1 MPVNDGQSS
10 RRGVLDFGGRII
22 LIVLAILALSQALGT
37 FLSVMSFEKIYLKAL
52 ITKYEILG
60 KDTKRKIEQSLKFGK
75 PLNRFMGMDRLV
87 MPIFQLSD
95 DLHAVLVTDP
105 AGNVLFSSGK
115 AEFIVAK
122 GGDESENPQGKILL
136 GEYKTQKTSPAAA
149 MFDWEK
155 KGSVILQHE
164 KRYYIMLP
172 IQSPSNEREGILALV
187 FNKSVVDEKKRELL
201 ISTRTKLIFSI
212 GITALA
218 IGLLIQVLFVS
229 PARRQVLKLSQVVHN
244 VKGGP
249 DSLSADAP
257 RELHRIR
264 KSIEDFITHAE
275 DSKKELS
282 VALDGLKGVIGED
295 EGVAY
300 EIERMKRITDGAE
313 NEED

>member
-1 MPVNDGQSS
+1 MPVDDGQTS
-10 RRGVLDFGGRII
+10 RRGMMDFGGRII

-75 PLNRFMGMDRLV
+75 PLKRFMGMDRLV

-115 AEFIVAK
+115 AEFVVAK
-122 GGDESENPQGKILL
+122 GGDESENPKGKILL
-136 GEYKTQKTSPAAA
+136 GEYETQKTSPAAA

-172 IQSPSNEREGILALV
+172 ILSRSKEREGILALV
-187 FNKSVVDEKKRELL
+187 FSKSVVDDKKRELL
-201 ISTRTKLIFSI
+201 STTRTKLIFSI
-212 GITALA
+212 GVTALV

-229 PARRQVLKLSQVVHN
+229 PARRQVLKISQVVHN
-244 VKGGP
+244 VRGEPG
-249 DSLSADAP
+249 SAPTEAP
-257 RELHRIR
+257 RELHKIQ
-264 KSIEDFITHAE
+264 KSIEDFIEHAE
-275 DSKKELS
+275 ASKKDLS
-282 VALDGLKGVIGED
+282 KALDELKGIIDED
-295 EGVAY
+295 EDVAY
-300 EIERMKRITDGAE
+300 EIERMKHITDGTDD
-313 NEED
+313 EED